1 MKILVVDDQA
11 PITLFSKLELEDEGY
26 NVVIA
31 NNGDEALRL
40 FSEESPD
47 LVTLDIKMSYDNEG
61 LDILQKMKALNNA
74 IPIILFSAFDFK
86 DDFIT
91 WAADAYITKTSDMT
105 ELKDTIQKL
114 LTRTPSAN
122 T

>member
-26 NVVIA
+26 RVIIA
-31 NNGDEALRL
+31 NDGDEALRL

-61 LDILQKMKALNNA
+61 LDLLQKMKALNNA

-114 LTRTPSAN
+114 LARFPSAN